1 MTPIQPP
8 TDVRA
13 GARSGGGPLPG
24 PHLHF
29 STAAEEAIALA
40 DLVFISVHT
49 PTKTKWLGAGQAS
62 YLEWVK
68 ASARTLSKSAQGHTI
83 VVEKSTL
90 PARTAEVIQQIL
102 ASAEGGKN
110 FSVLSNPEFLAEGT
124 AIYGLE
130 NPDRVLIS
138 GEDPT
143 GIQALAGIYAVWML
157 DERIPRTNLRSSEFT
172 VNALFAQRIS

>member
-1 MTPIQPP
+1 
-8 TDVRA
+8 
-13 GARSGGGPLPG
+13 
-24 PHLHF
+24 
-29 STAAEEAIALA
+29 
-40 DLVFISVHT
+40 
-49 PTKTKWLGAGQAS
+49 
-62 YLEWVK
+62 
-68 ASARTLSKSAQGHTI
+68 
-83 VVEKSTL
+83 
-90 PARTAEVIQQIL
+90 VIQQIL

-110 FSVLSNPEFLAEGT
+110 FSMLSNPEFLAEGT